1 MKFNCDTI
9 VIGSGP
15 AGLAA
20 AVAAAEAGE
29 RVIVLEQLSSP
40 GRKLLA
46 SGGGRCNVTN
56 ILSPRDMANSFGDA
70 SRFVR
75 HAFYS
80 YPNEKLCRFLEERG
94 VEMELTDGF
103 HWFPR
108 SGKAGDILDALW
120 EYARSMGAEMMT
132 ACHAGELLI
141 SNGRIFGVR
150 AGDSIFQCRNVII
163 ACGGRSYPVLGGTG
177 GGYQL
182 AQQAGHGITETF
194 PAMVGLRCADTW
206 VHECAGIALPDA
218 ESRIALPGEKFRCRG
233 ELLFT
238 HTGVSA
244 FAILDISG
252 RVSELLAAMP
262 VVPLEINLFA
272 GRNFDDWIAIFARW
286 QKDSAAKTVLKLLSQ
301 EMPKKLAAF
310 LVGDPE
316 LKVAGFSTAARRNL
330 AGRLTAL
337 KLDITSTDGWSKA
350 MVTRGGVALDE
361 IDSRTMASRIVD
373 GLFFAGEVLDVDG
386 PCGGYNISWA
396 LASGF
401 LAGKMTGGNA

>member
-40 GRKLLA
+40 GRKLLV

-56 ILSPRDMANSFGDA
+56 ILSPRDMANSFGNA
-70 SRFVR
+70 CRFVR
-75 HAFYS
+75 HALYS
-80 YPNEKLCRFLEERG
+80 YSNEALCRFLEARG
-94 VEMELTDGF
+94 VELELTDGF

-108 SGKAGDILDALW
+108 SGKAKDVLDALW
-120 EYARSMGAEMMT
+120 EYACSMGAEMMT
-132 ACHAGELLI
+132 SCHAGELLI
-141 SNGRIFGVR
+141 SDGRVSGVR
-150 AGDSIFQCRNVII
+150 AGGAIFQCRRLII
-163 ACGGRSYPVLGGTG
+163 ACGGNSYPALGGTG
-177 GGYQL
+177 GGYRL
-182 AQQAGHGITETF
+182 ARQAGHRITEIF
-194 PAMVGLRCADTW
+194 PAMVGLQCVEAW

-233 ELLFT
+233 DLLFT

-252 RVSELLAAMP
+252 RVSELLAQMP
-262 VVPLEINLFA
+262 TVPLEINLFA
-272 GRNFDDWIAIFARW
+272 ERNSDDWMAIFARW
-286 QKDSAAKTVLKLLSQ
+286 QKDSPTKTVLKLLSL

-316 LKVAGFSTAARRNL
+316 LKVSGFSTAARRKL
-330 AGRLTAL
+330 AEKLTAL

-401 LAGKMTGGNA
+401 LTGKMALANA

>member
-56 ILSPRDMANSFGDA
+56 ILSPRDMANSFGNA
-70 SRFVR
+70 CRFVR
-75 HAFYS
+75 HALYF
-80 YPNEKLCRFLEERG
+80 YPNEKLCRFLESRG

-108 SGKAGDILDALW
+108 SGKAKDILDALW
-120 EYARSMGAEMMT
+120 EYAGSMGAEM
-132 ACHAGELLI
+132 APGCRAGELVI
-141 SNGRIFGVR
+141 SDGRISGVR
-150 AGDSIFQCRNVII
+150 AGDSIFQCRRVII

-177 GGYQL
+177 GGYCL
-182 AQQAGHGITETF
+182 ARQAGHKITETF
-194 PAMVGLRCADTW
+194 PAMVGLQCAEAW
-206 VHECAGIALPDA
+206 VHECSGIALPDA

-252 RVSELLAAMP
+252 RVSELLAQMP
-262 VVPLEINLFA
+262 AVPLEINLFA
-272 GRNFDDWIAIFARW
+272 GRNFEDWMAVFARW
-286 QKDSAAKTVLKLLSQ
+286 QKDSAAKTVVKLLSQ

-316 LKVAGFSTAARRNL
+316 LKVAGFSTVARRKL
-330 AGRLTAL
+330 AEKLTAL
-337 KLDITSTDGWSKA
+337 KLNITSTDGWQKA
-350 MVTRGGVALDE
+350 MVTRGGVALDD
-361 IDSRTMASRIVD
+361 IDSRTMESRIVK

-401 LAGKMTGGNA
+401 LAGKMAGKNA

>member
-1 MKFNCDTI
+1 MNTV

-20 AVAAAEAGE
+20 ALAASAAGE
-29 RVIVLEQLSSP
+29 KVIVLEQLSAP

-46 SGGGRCNVTN
+46 SGGGRCNVSN
-56 ILSPRDMANSFGDA
+56 ILSPRDMANSFGNA
-70 SRFVR
+70 CRFVR
-75 HAFYS
+75 HALYT
-80 YPNEKLCRFLEERG
+80 YPNEKLCRFLEARG

-108 SGKAGDILDALW
+108 SGRAQDVLQALCDDGRFEVITSCRAEKLIVDAGCVRGVQCGDKIFPAERVIL
-120 EYARSMGAEMMT
+120 
-132 ACHAGELLI
+132 AG
-141 SNGRIFGVR
+141 
-150 AGDSIFQCRNVII
+150 
-163 ACGGRSYPVLGGTG
+163 GGRSYAALGGNG
-177 GGYQL
+177 GCYAL
-182 AQQAGHGITETF
+182 ARQAGHEVTATF
-194 PAMVGLRCADTW
+194 PAMVGLQCAESW

-218 ESRIALPGEKFRCRG
+218 ESRIALAKEKFRCRG

-252 RVSELLAAMP
+252 RVSELLAQMP
-262 VVPLEINLFA
+262 SVPLEINLFA
-272 GRNFDDWIAIFARW
+272 DRKFDDWMEIFAAW
-286 QKDSAAKTVLKLLSQ
+286 QKEYATKTVVKLLSQ

-310 LVGDPE
+310 LAGDTE
-316 LKVAGFSTAARRNL
+316 LKVSGFSTAARRKL
-330 AGRLTAL
+330 AEKLTAL
-337 KLDITSTDGWSKA
+337 KLNITATDGWSKA
-350 MVTRGGVALDE
+350 MVTRGGVALDDV
-361 IDSRTMASRIVD
+361 DSRTLESRLVS

-401 LAGKMTGGNA
+401 LTGKMTL